1 MPLNILYFTTHCL
14 PFFTLFCKWTQLIK
28 YRTVHFIFFF
38 HSEHS
43 ELPVLKDRQKYNF
56 IPDLGFFFF
65 FLNLC
70 EGIILM
76 KSVHSLGWHSLGW
89 KLLHFPE
96 KLYLMKKLGQTLPYF
111 SISISLCWAR
121 EVHQDWK
128 GVSCL
133 GHSDPTVSLYLVMGC
148 RSTPFITDFWDIICW
163 WHITPELC
171 LPILVVA
178 NHNSSKKST
187 SIYWLK
193 EKFPSTWSVSVS
205 SLWDLCTEKW

>member
-1 MPLNILYFTTHCL
+1 MNTTDLVQDCAFYFFL
-14 PFFTLFCKWTQLIK
+14 PFWTFWASCFEGQAEIQ
-28 YRTVHFIFFF
+28 F
-38 HSEHS
+38 HSRS
-43 ELPVLKDRQKYNF
+43 W
-56 IPDLGFFFF
+56 IFFF